1 MSDYRKR
8 CIAYHEAGHALV
20 AVHEGFSS
28 CGITVR
34 MNMSGHASTSNRL
47 PGASTLRY
55 VSSRLRVL
63 LAGAVAE
70 CIKCDSGNERCLLRC
85 FAENGSAN
93 DDWRKAEEIAR
104 VLAHEATNGTATDD
118 VAMKNAM
125 DSVVSEH
132 LEQVQAILDANWT
145 SLDKLALDALARFDE
160 LFRQDPDDLD
170 SVSELDVTAAEVEQ
184 ALVGLHQLQL

>member
-1 MSDYRKR
+1 M
-8 CIAYHEAGHALV
+8 
-20 AVHEGFSS
+20 
-28 CGITVR
+28 
-34 MNMSGHASTSNRL
+34 
-47 PGASTLRY
+47 
-55 VSSRLRVL
+55 
-63 LAGAVAE
+63 
-70 CIKCDSGNERCLLRC
+70 
-85 FAENGSAN
+85 
-93 DDWRKAEEIAR
+93 
-104 VLAHEATNGTATDD
+104 LAHEATNGTATDD